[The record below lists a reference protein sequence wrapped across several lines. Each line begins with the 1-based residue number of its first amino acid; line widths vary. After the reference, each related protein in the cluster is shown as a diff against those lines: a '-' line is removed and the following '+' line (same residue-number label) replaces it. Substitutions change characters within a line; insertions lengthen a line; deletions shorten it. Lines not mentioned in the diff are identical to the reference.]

1 MKVKLQFLTLVLLGL
16 FLSGSCLA
24 QGPVS
29 GSYSTD
35 RPGSYNIDVS
45 DYTYIEIDL
54 EGGGGGATHDTGGGT
69 SHGTVGRNGG
79 GIFGLTLDVYD
90 FDNITVYVGQGG
102 GGNASGG
109 YGFCDGGDGGTG
121 RTGGLFNNAFGG
133 GGGGGSSAIVADGST
148 VLAITGGGGGGG
160 LWKHSTGWRNYRATG
175 GGGGCGGEAGYT
187 TTGQVRLGED
197 GEVTMGYDYPGGDGV
212 VRHESSG
219 SINWGSCGG
228 AYWNSDYRVGRL
240 TYGNCS
246 GEDGGSTD
254 SDHGEDGSVVI
265 RLLEP
270 QPATFDLEPRENSY
284 FWSPDGIEEEEE
296 SSVRVTVRNTGDV
309 YGCQDIIYEIPGVG
323 SDSEEVCL
331 DRGESIYWGPTL
343 TVMPAY
349 GDAGEHTGTVSSAD
363 DSFEVDLKIL
373 ARPEILDTEVDD
385 LTGCGDSTPD
395 IVLYWDYHDR
405 NTPFLNQDR
414 FHIIIRDIDN
424 GIDYEREL
432 SGQADTF
439 YVDDHFDLN
448 FNSDHEWEIRVR
460 NEEGLWSDWYQGD
473 PFTTQVRYSNV
484 DFQYAPASPFSEE
497 VVHFQDKSEVFSGS
511 LETVNRRAWDL
522 GSGATP
528 ERYKEG
534 SGDEFIKVNASYPDS
549 GTREV
554 ILEITDNLDRTCSV
568 SKNLRVRSELPEWQE
583 IDPF

>member
-1 MKVKLQFLTLVLLGL
+1 MKLQFLTLVLLGL

-54 EGGGGGATHDTGGGT
+54 EGAGGGATHDTGGGT

-121 RTGGLFNNAFGG
+121 RTGGIFNNRFGG
-133 GGGGGSSAIVADGST
+133 GGGGGSSARVADGPT

-160 LWKHSTGWRNYRATG
+160 LWKRSWGDSNYRATG

-187 TTGQVRLGED
+187 TTGQVLLGED

-212 VRHESSG
+212 VRHQSSD
-219 SINWGSCGG
+219 SIDWGSCGG

-246 GEDGGSTD
+246 GGDGGSTD
-254 SDHGEDGSVVI
+254 SDWGEDGSVVI

-270 QPATFDLEPRENSY
+270 QPATFEVYPREDSY
-284 FWSPDGIEEEEE
+284 YWSPDGVEEEEE

-331 DRGESIYWGPTL
+331 DRGESIYWGPIL
-343 TVMPAY
+343 TVMPVY
-349 GDAGEHTGTVSSAD
+349 GDAGEYTGTVSSED

-414 FHIIIRDIDN
+414 FHIIINDTDN
-424 GIDYEREL
+424 GETYEREL
-432 SGQADTF
+432 SGDTDTF
-439 YVDDHFDLN
+439 YADSHFDLN
-448 FNSDHEWEIRVR
+448 FEASHEWQIRVR
-460 NEEGLWSDWYQGD
+460 NEEGLWSDWYQGE
-473 PFTTQVRYSNV
+473 PFSTQVRYPDV
-484 DFQYAPASPFSEE
+484 DFQFRPTSPFSEE
-497 VVHFQDKSEVFSGS
+497 VVYFWDTSEVFVGE
-511 LETVNRRAWDL
+511 LEEVNSRIWDL
-522 GSGATP
+522 GPGASP
-528 ERYKEG
+528 QRNKEG
-534 SGDEFIKVNASYPDS
+534 SDDEFMEVNASYPDP

-554 ILEITDNLDRTCSV
+554 TLEITDDLDRSCSITR
-568 SKNLRVRSELPEWQE
+568 NIGVRSELPDWQE
-583 IDPF
+583 VDPF